1 MRIKILPLL
10 LLITFIIIFFIF
22 YKGLQNSSIY
32 TPQNNTKKDIP
43 LFNAKIFNT
52 TKEISSEKIFKKNQ
66 FYLMNIWAS
75 WCVPCINEHPFLM
88 NLMDQK
94 NLDIIGLNYKDNNE
108 KAKFFLKKFDNPY
121 KTIILDKDG
130 IIAIEWGAYGVP
142 ETFLIYN
149 NKIIKKF
156 IGPLNENSL
165 IEIKKLIK

>member
-1 MRIKILPLL
+1 MKIRILPIFLTIVF
-10 LLITFIIIFFIF
+10 LIVFFIF
-22 YKGLQNSSIY
+22 YQGLQN
-32 TPQNNTKKDIP
+32 PNTYVPKTNFQKDIP
-43 LFNAKIFNT
+43 SFKAKMFDSG
-52 TKEISSEKIFKKNQ
+52 ISIDSEEIFKGNQ

-121 KTIILDKDG
+121 KTIILDKDV